1 MNRCHTVDEFKNI
14 ITRFKEEIPEISIS
28 TDIIVGYPTED
39 EEAFSETLDLIGE
52 IKPDLIH
59 ISKYMHRPGATS
71 SNLREIGYE
80 TMKKRSK
87 ALKNL
92 KSTIAL
98 EKNLELVGTKQTVLI
113 TGKGSKGGYVGRTD
127 SYKTV
132 IIESAEIGTF
142 LNVIITDAKSTYLMG
157 VVDKGI

>member
-1 MNRCHTVDEFKNI
+1 MNRCHTVEEFKSI
-14 ITRFKEEIPEISIS
+14 ISRFKEEIPEISIS

-39 EEAFSETLDLIGE
+39 DKAFSDTINLINE
-52 IKPDLIH
+52 IKPDLLH
-59 ISKYMHRPGATS
+59 ISKYMHRPGTTS
-71 SNLREIGYE
+71 SNLEEIGYE

-87 ALKNL
+87 ELTNL
-92 KSTIAL
+92 KSEISL
-98 EKNLELVGTKQTVLI
+98 EKNLELVGTKQHVLV

-142 LNVIITDAKSTYLMG
+142 LDVIITDAKSTYLMG
-157 VVDKGI
+157 SINQ